1 MKMKKVALQ
10 VALLTGFGLAAGAAN
25 ASLSTGEMIIVHPFQ
40 WTYDN
45 IAKECTEVLGPSGWT
60 MIISPVLS
68 EAFAAP
74 AARPKPVR
82 SAT

>member
-45 IAKECTEVLGPSGWT
+45 IAKECTG
-60 MIISPVLS
+60 
-68 EAFAAP
+68 
-74 AARPKPVR
+74 
-82 SAT
+82 

>member
-45 IAKECTEVLGPSGWT
+45 IAKECTEVLGP
-60 MIISPVLS
+60 LS
-68 EAFAAP
+68 TLREP
-74 AARPKPVR
+74 MYGGRYTSLSTSTTLLP
-82 SAT
+82 

>member
-45 IAKECTEVLGPSGWT
+45 IAKECTEVLG
-60 MIISPVLS
+60 LS
-68 EAFAAP
+68 TLREP
-74 AARPKPVR
+74 MYGGRYTSLSTSTTLLP
-82 SAT
+82 

>member
-45 IAKECTEVLGPSGWT
+45 IAKECT
-60 MIISPVLS
+60 LS
-68 EAFAAP
+68 TLREP
-74 AARPKPVR
+74 MYGGRYTSLSTSTTLLP
-82 SAT
+82 

>member
-45 IAKECTEVLGPSGWT
+45 IAKE
-60 MIISPVLS
+60 LS
-68 EAFAAP
+68 TLREP
-74 AARPKPVR
+74 MYGGRYTSLSTSTTLLP
-82 SAT
+82 

>member
-45 IAKECTEVLGPSGWT
+45 IAKEW
-60 MIISPVLS
+60 LS
-68 EAFAAP
+68 TLREP
-74 AARPKPVR
+74 MYGGRYTSLSTSTTLLP
-82 SAT
+82 